1 MGPRLRGRP
10 PRIDGTLPWRA
21 VPMTKIE
28 RETAERFAERYRV
41 GPAEVSRRVELAVI
55 GGDWGAN
62 GYTTMAQAG
71 LLGRELRL
79 RPGVRL
85 LDLGAGRGWPGLHL
99 AASTGC
105 QVVLSDVP
113 IEGLQAAAARARH
126 ETLAARPGLV
136 AASARTLPFTATVFD
151 AIVHTD
157 VLC

>member
-1 MGPRLRGRP
+1 
-10 PRIDGTLPWRA
+10 
-21 VPMTKIE
+21 MTKIE

-62 GYTTMAQAG
+62 GYTTMAQADR
-71 LLGRELRL
+71 LGRELRL
-79 RPGVRL
+79 GPGARL
-85 LDLGAGRGWPGLHL
+85 LDLGAGCGWPGLYL

-113 IEGLQAAAARARH
+113 IEGLRAATARVRREA
-126 ETLAARPGLV
+126 LMARPGLV
-136 AASARTLPFTATVFD
+136 AASARTMPFAPAVFD

>member
-1 MGPRLRGRP
+1 MEAGRPAHRGRGRRVSHDPGGDMGPRLRGRP

-62 GYTTMAQAG
+62 GDTTMAQAG

-79 RPGVRL
+79 PPGARLPDRGARRRRP
-85 LDLGAGRGWPGLHL
+85 
-99 AASTGC
+99 
-105 QVVLSDVP
+105 
-113 IEGLQAAAARARH
+113 
-126 ETLAARPGLV
+126 
-136 AASARTLPFTATVFD
+136 
-151 AIVHTD
+151 
-157 VLC
+157 